1 VSELQHPDS
10 RSFDRVAELYEQAR
24 PTYPD
29 EAVSWVARRLGIN
42 ATSTVLDLGA
52 GTGKLTRAFVPRA
65 ARVIAVE
72 PGPKMLAQLRRAVP
86 EAEPMLGAAE
96 AIPLPDNSVDAV
108 VCGQSFHWFRTDE
121 ALREI
126 RRVLRADGGLGL
138 VWNRRD
144 PDDLVQNEITKL
156 LEPFVP
162 PGRPPIG
169 APVAAFVER
178 TLGETDRHSVR
189 FQQDLDADEVV
200 HRVASTS
207 FVASAAAA
215 KRRELEKA
223 LRALVAANGGSV
235 PFRYVTE
242 VFVMLSVA

>member
-10 RSFDRVAELYEQAR
+10 RSFDQVAELYERSR

-29 EAVSWVARRLGIN
+29 EAVSWLARRLGID

-65 ARVIAVE
+65 GRVIAVE
-72 PGPKMLAQLRRAVP
+72 PGPEMLAQLRRAVP
-86 EAEPMLGAAE
+86 EAEPLLGAAE
-96 AIPLPDNSVDAV
+96 AIPLPDSSVDAV

-126 RRVLRADGGLGL
+126 RRVLRPNGGLGL

-144 PDDLVQNEITKL
+144 PDDPVQREISKL

-162 PGRPPIG
+162 PGRPPPE
-169 APVAAFVER
+169 ASVTAFVER
-178 TLGETDRHSVR
+178 TLGETDRYSVR
-189 FQQDLDADEVV
+189 FQQELDTDEVV
-200 HRVASTS
+200 QRVASIS
-207 FVASAAAA
+207 FVAAASPA
-215 KRRELEKA
+215 KRRELENA
-223 LRALVAANGGSV
+223 LRALVDANGGSV
-235 PFRYVTE
+235 AFRYVTRT
-242 VFVMLSVA
+242 FAMLSVA